1 MTTSQTPL
9 LDDQPNHANR
19 RQLLSMAGA
28 GLLASLAGTRAFA
41 QGEWPNRPVRFI
53 VPFSAGGAAD
63 TAARAVGTKLG
74 DILGQ
79 TIIIENRTG
88 GNAVVAANAV
98 LGSPK
103 DGYTF
108 IWDAAN
114 QLTNP
119 LLVKDLPFDYAKA
132 FTPVTMAVRV
142 SQALVVRNDFP
153 ARTVEEFIA
162 YCKSK
167 PGTVSCG
174 TPPAGAMGHLA
185 MALLQQR
192 AGIKLIHAPYRG
204 GADAGRDLMGGQI
217 DSALITTSTARG
229 AVSAGK
235 ARILALT
242 SAQRNPAYPDVP
254 TLAERGFPKY
264 DMDDWFALF
273 AATGTPQPIIN
284 RLQQAVAQ
292 AAKDPALT
300 TILAPLGAVA
310 VASTPQEFGTWLTQQ
325 REVLDKVIRE
335 ANITLG

>member
-1 MTTSQTPL
+1 MDSFKPATPTL
-9 LDDQPNHANR
+9 LLGR
-19 RQLLSMAGA
+19 RQLLGMTGMA
-28 GLLASLAGTRAFA
+28 LAAPFAATSVFA
-41 QGEWPNRPVRFI
+41 QGDWPARSVKFV

-63 TAARAVGTKLG
+63 TAARAVGTKVG
-74 DILGQ
+74 DILAQ
-79 TIIIENRTG
+79 SIIIDNRTG

-98 LGSPK
+98 LGAPK

-119 LLVKDLPFDYAKA
+119 MLVKDLSFNYQKA
-132 FTPVTMAVRV
+132 FVPVTMAVRV

-153 ARTVEEFIA
+153 AKTVEEFLD
-162 YCKSK
+162 YVRSR

-174 TPPAGAMGHLA
+174 TPPSGAMGHLA
-185 MALLQQR
+185 LALLQQR
-192 AGIKLIHAPYRG
+192 ANVKLIHTPYRG
-204 GADAGRDLMGGQI
+204 GADAARDLMGGQI

-273 AATGTPQPIIN
+273 AAAGTPQAIIT

-292 AAKDPALT
+292 AARDPALT

-310 VASTPQEFGTWLTQQ
+310 VASTPQEFASFLTQQ
-325 REVLDKVIRE
+325 REVLEKVIRE

>member
-1 MTTSQTPL
+1 MKTSPAHTLAHNVPSS
-9 LDDQPNHANR
+9 R
-19 RQLLSMAGA
+19 RQLLAMTGA
-28 GLLASLAGTRAFA
+28 ALLTSLTGTRTFA
-41 QGEWPNRPVRFI
+41 QSEWPNRSIRFI

-63 TAARAVGTKLG
+63 TAARAIGGKLN

-79 TIIIENRTG
+79 SIIIDNRTG

-98 LGSPK
+98 LGAPK

-119 LLVKDLPFDYAKA
+119 LLLKDLPFDYQKA
-132 FTPVTMAVRV
+132 FAPVTMGVRV
-142 SQALVVRNDFP
+142 AQALVVRHDFP

-162 YCKSK
+162 YAKAR

-229 AVSAGK
+229 AVAAGK

-273 AATGTPQPIIN
+273 AAAGTPAPVIN
-284 RLQQAVAQ
+284 RMQQAVAQ

-300 TILAPLGAVA
+300 AILAPLGAVA
-310 VASTPQEFGTWLTQQ
+310 VANTPQEFGSWLTQQ

-335 ANITLG
+335 ANITLS